1 MIVRIVKMTFNEA
14 DVPAFMGIF
23 EEIRQRI
30 SSFEGC
36 HKLELL
42 RDTADPN
49 IHFTYSWWQKDENLQ
64 AYRSSDFFADTWKR
78 TKALFAEKA
87 EAWSVELV
95 DGVK

>member
-1 MIVRIVKMTFNEA
+1 MHFRPEE
-14 DVPAFMGIF
+14 VPAFLEVF
-23 EEIRQRI
+23 EEIKQRI

-42 RDTADPN
+42 RDTQDPN
-49 IHFTYSWWQKDENLQ
+49 VYFTYSWWELDENLQ
-64 AYRSSDFFADTWKR
+64 AYRNSDFFADTWRR